1 MLIGFNVKD
10 GFFFTTGGLEQTKL
24 LQFGQFVSQS
34 MPKFVQGC
42 QLASCDE
49 LEVLVSP
56 EGILPILEL
65 LRDHTNG
72 QFKQLMDMTA
82 VDVPSRPYRFEVLLL
97 FSRASSM

>member
-1 MLIGFNVKD
+1 M
-10 GFFFTTGGLEQTKL
+10 
-24 LQFGQFVSQS
+24 SQS

-56 EGILPILEL
+56 EGILPILEF

-82 VDVPSRPYRFEVLLL
+82 VDVPSRPYRFEVLLPSSPLILTCSKHGSFVRTL
-97 FSRASSM
+97 F

>member
-1 MLIGFNVKD
+1 MSAGNL
-10 GFFFTTGGLEQTKL
+10 QQAKL

-42 QLASCDE
+42 QLASGDE

-56 EGILPILEL
+56 DGILPILEF
-65 LRDHTNG
+65 LRDHTNA

-82 VDVPSRPYRFEVLLL
+82 IDIPAKPYRFEVFEINLLTCFVI
-97 FSRASSM
+97 FS